1 MVRQGHTF
9 LRILLFFLSVL
20 TALPTF
26 AKQAIANGYI
36 EDVAQE
42 RSEHFIEI
50 YLLATPNPADRNLQ
64 AEIFNAKLSKEFRD
78 RYQEKFGQMDTDSII
93 YQPTKFSMM
102 DENRGAVENIEL
114 ENEKRQAF
122 AEYMTKRLSEYHVDN
137 YFKSQPNMRA
147 VYEAKERLQ
156 NIKVQVNKDVR
167 LNAQYSLAGN
177 ILDVVFENPW
187 LDSKLSLEMNP
198 ASFGPSNVQESRVW
212 LGKKLSKHTRI
223 NSNAAFTD
231 GIGLIELIRSFRGG
245 WTASVGAS
253 SFFRNAGTSE
263 REHKMLLGM
272 SHYY

>member
-1 MVRQGHTF
+1 MVKQGRH
-9 LRILLFFLSVL
+9 FFLFLLIFLSNL
-20 TALPTF
+20 TGISAFAAAKPTE
-26 AKQAIANGYI
+26 GYVD
-36 EDVAQE
+36 DVVKE
-42 RSEHFIEI
+42 RSERFIEI
-50 YLLATPNPADRNLQ
+50 YLLATPQPPETNLQ

-114 ENEKRQAF
+114 ENEKRRAF

-156 NIKVQVNKDVR
+156 NIKVQVNKNMR

-177 ILDVVFENPW
+177 ILDLIFENPW
-187 LDSKLSLEMNP
+187 VDAKLALEMNP
-198 ASFGPSNVQESRVW
+198 SSFGPSNVQESRIW
-212 LGKKLSKHTRI
+212 LGHNLSKNTRL

-231 GIGLIELIRSFRGG
+231 GIALVEFIRSFNNNLSV
-245 WTASVGAS
+245 SVGAS
-253 SFFRNAGTSE
+253 TYFRNSGTSE
-263 REHKMLLGM
+263 REHRALVGLT
-272 SHYY
+272 HFY

>member
-1 MVRQGHTF
+1 M
-9 LRILLFFLSVL
+9 RILLFFLSVL

-212 LGKKLSKHTRI
+212 LAKKLSKHTRI